1 MWAKIYDLV
10 VHKTNETKKTNKQ
23 KIKQDFDSRN
33 KEKKAIRSTQR
44 RTQRRNEAMDATM
57 DAMRETVQNLY

>member
-1 MWAKIYDLV
+1 M
-10 VHKTNETKKTNKQ
+10 KKKHNNKQ

-33 KEKKAIRSTQR
+33 KEKKAIRAQSVEHKEE
-44 RTQRRNEAMDATM
+44 RTKKQWTP